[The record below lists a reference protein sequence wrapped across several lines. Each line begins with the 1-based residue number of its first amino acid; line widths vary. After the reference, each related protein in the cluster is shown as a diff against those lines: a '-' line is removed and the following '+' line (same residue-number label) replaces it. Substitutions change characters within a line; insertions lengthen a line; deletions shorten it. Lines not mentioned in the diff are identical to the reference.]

1 MRWLEEEH
9 PMNRQPRWLSA
20 TLCLALPAV
29 LPALLPHH
37 ALAAE
42 AVLPV
47 AQASAV
53 VRPLPRELGKP
64 QDDVK
69 LDITGFVIDG
79 LPEASVPALA
89 ALTAAQTGPGRT
101 YEDLINAAAAV
112 TRHMQ
117 RDMGYY
123 VGFAYVPEQKMLGG
137 QVHLQALEGRLDQV
151 RVMPVD
157 AGQQG
162 AQDAPALQAQAQAL
176 VDERL
181 AHLQPGAILRT
192 DDVERGVLLLND
204 VPGWRFRVEIEEGSG
219 PGTAS
224 LRVTPFSERGLSGR
238 AELDTLGNRYT
249 GLARLSGTLQASN
262 PLRRGDVLTAQAL
275 SSHTGGLK
283 QLSAS
288 YTLPLGAQ
296 GLKLGGTVSR
306 VEYGLDR
313 DAYPADYAG
322 SVVST
327 GLFALH
333 PLLRSRNAN
342 VFGLISLEHKQFDD
356 HQAGLRPSKFS
367 NDWQLGLVGDA
378 RDDLLGGAIN
388 TFELQALHGRM
399 GFGAGANP
407 LGLSPSFNKVTLGAS
422 RLQGLVPGRLQ
433 LFARYKAQ
441 WAGAGLDATEKYAA
455 GGPLGVRAFGPGEA
469 SADHAQVANAEL
481 RWLPPEPWLGPLAR
495 EVLVTTFYDWAH
507 VRFSHDAALQ
517 PAGQANAAT
526 LSGAGLGLIWD
537 RPGKH
542 VLRLDVAWPITG
554 TAWSDPRHH
563 EPRANAVFTQR
574 F

>member
-1 MRWLEEEH
+1 
-9 PMNRQPRWLSA
+9 MNRHPRWLSA
-20 TLCLALPAV
+20 ALCLALPAV
-29 LPALLPHH
+29 LPVFLCAR
-37 ALAAE
+37 ALAADVVP
-42 AVLPV
+42 AT
-47 AQASAV
+47 AATQA
-53 VRPLPRELGKP
+53 LPRELGKP
-64 QDDVK
+64 EDDVK
-69 LDITGFVIDG
+69 LDITGFVVDG
-79 LPEASVPALA
+79 LPEAAVPALA
-89 ALTAAQTGPGRT
+89 ALTAAQTGPGRS
-101 YEDLINAAAAV
+101 YENLINAAAAV

-117 RDMGYY
+117 RDLGYY
-123 VGFAYVPEQKMLGG
+123 VGFAYVPEQRMLGG

-157 AGQQG
+157 AGPEGQQVT
-162 AQDAPALQAQAQAL
+162 PALQAQAQAL

-204 VPGWRFRVEIEEGSG
+204 VPGWRFRVEIEEGHT

-238 AELDTLGNRYT
+238 AEVDTLGNRDT
-249 GLARLSGTLQASN
+249 GTIRVNGTVQASN

-288 YTLPLGAQ
+288 YTLPWGAQ
-296 GLKLGGTVSR
+296 GLKLGGTASR

-313 DAYPADYAG
+313 GAFPAVYEG

-342 VFGLISLEHKQFDD
+342 VFGLLSLEHKQFDD
-356 HQAGLRPSKFS
+356 HQAGLRASKFS
-367 NDWQLGLVGDA
+367 NDWQLGLVGDG

-399 GFGAGANP
+399 GFGTNATP
-407 LGLSPSFNKVTLGAS
+407 LGLSPSFNKLSVGAS
-422 RLQGLVPGRLQ
+422 RLQGLMPGRLQ

-441 WAGAGLDATEKYAA
+441 WAGAGLDASEKYAA

-469 SADHAQVANAEL
+469 SADHAQVLNTEL

-495 EVLVTTFYDWAH
+495 EVLITTFYDWAH
-507 VRFSHDAALQ
+507 VRFSHDASLQ
-517 PAGQANAAT
+517 PAGQANTGT

-542 VLRLDVAWPITG
+542 ALRVDVAWPITG
-554 TAWSDPRHH
+554 TAWADPRQH